1 MKHLF
6 IYRGFAILYS
16 RFQKKRI
23 MFATT
28 RKWINAEA
36 YSICVYA
43 RAKR

>member
-1 MKHLF
+1 
-6 IYRGFAILYS
+6 
-16 RFQKKRI
+16 

-36 YSICVYA
+36 CSICVYA